1 MARHGE
7 NIYKRKDNRWEARLR
22 VGRNEKGE
30 PVYKSIYGA
39 SYLEC
44 KQKIKALLFTPV
56 EEPQL
61 HPAFKGFG
69 RVSRE
74 WLQSIK
80 PMVKESTF
88 SAYTFIVERYIKKYF
103 FQRDMNDI
111 NEEIVAYFVRM
122 LMQCGGKKRQ
132 CGLSVRTVNNIM
144 SVVRS
149 IFKYAEKQ
157 YGVKNPTRDLRMPQ
171 EKATQDSVLTVSE
184 WEALSRGMELR
195 GGSTEIAVAI
205 AMYTGMRIGEL
216 CALQVGD
223 IDLEEKIIHVRRT
236 VQRIRDAENPDGRK
250 TRVITD
256 VPKSYNSLR
265 KIPIPEVLYEK
276 LERLCAGKQDN
287 VFLFGIDGDRALEPR
302 TLQYRY
308 KTFLKQRGLRY
319 IKFHA
324 LRHSFA
330 TRCVERNVDVKTLSE
345 ILGHSSVKITL
356 ERYVH
361 SSMEFKRH
369 QINRLNEAI

>member
-7 NIYKRKDNRWEARLR
+7 NIYKRKDKRWEARVR
-22 VGRNEKGE
+22 VGSDENGRTL
-30 PVYKSIYGA
+30 YKSIYGT
-39 SYLEC
+39 SYMDC
-44 KQKIKALLFTPV
+44 KKKIKTLLTVQEDDSP
-56 EEPQL
+56 PN
-61 HPAFKGFG
+61 PTFKGFG
-69 RVSRE
+69 KISRE
-74 WLQSIK
+74 WQQSIK
-80 PMVKESTF
+80 PLVKESTY
-88 SAYTFIVERYIKKYF
+88 SAYTYILDHYIKKYF
-103 FQRDMNDI
+103 FQRDMRDI
-111 NEEIVAYFVRM
+111 TSDIVEHFVHT
-122 LMQCGGKKRQ
+122 LLQSGVKKGRS
-132 CGLSVRTVNNIM
+132 GLSVRTVNNVL
-144 SVVRS
+144 SVLRS
-149 IFKYAEKQ
+149 IFRFAEKQ
-157 YGVKNPTRDLRMPQ
+157 YAIKNPAKELRTPP
-171 EKATQDSVLTVSE
+171 EKPIQDQVLTLSE
-184 WEALSRGMELR
+184 WEALSRGMEL
-195 GGSTEIAVAI
+195 GGNTTEIAIAI

-223 IDLEEKIIHVRRT
+223 IDLKEKVIHVRRT
-236 VQRIRDAENPDGRK
+236 VQRIRDAENPDGRR

-265 KIPIPEVLYEK
+265 NIPIPEVLYER
-276 LERLCAGKQDN
+276 LERLCTGKKED
-287 VFLFGIDGDRALEPR
+287 VYLFGIDGERALEPR

-308 KTFLKQRGLRY
+308 RAFLKQRGLRY
-319 IKFHA
+319 INFHA

>member
-1 MARHGE
+1 MARRGE
-7 NIYKRKDNRWEARLR
+7 NIYKRKDNRWEARMR
-22 VGRNEKGE
+22 VGVDETGR
-30 PVYKSIYGA
+30 PVYKSIYGT
-39 SYLEC
+39 SYMDC
-44 KQKIKALLFTPV
+44 KRKIKNALLVTESGVDPN
-56 EEPQL
+56 PTYR
-61 HPAFKGFG
+61 GFG
-69 RVSRE
+69 KISRE
-74 WLQSIK
+74 WQQSIK
-80 PMVKESTF
+80 TLVKESTY
-88 SAYTFIVERYIKKYF
+88 SAYTYVLEHYVKKYF
-103 FQRDMNDI
+103 FHRDMHDI
-111 NEEIVAYFVRM
+111 TAEIVEHYVRT
-122 LMQCGGKKRQ
+122 LLNCGGKKGQ

-144 SVVRS
+144 SVLRS
-149 IFKYAEKQ
+149 IFSYAEKQ

-171 EKATQDSVLTVSE
+171 EKPAQDHVLTLGE
-184 WEALSRGMELR
+184 WEALARGMELR
-195 GGSTEIAVAI
+195 GNTTEIAIAI

-265 KIPIPEVLYEK
+265 NIPIPEVLYEK
-276 LERLCAGKQDN
+276 LERLCRGKKEDTY
-287 VFLFGIDGDRALEPR
+287 LFGIDGEKALEPR

-308 KTFLKQRGLRY
+308 RTFLKQRGLRY
-319 IKFHA
+319 INFHA

-356 ERYVH
+356 DRYVH